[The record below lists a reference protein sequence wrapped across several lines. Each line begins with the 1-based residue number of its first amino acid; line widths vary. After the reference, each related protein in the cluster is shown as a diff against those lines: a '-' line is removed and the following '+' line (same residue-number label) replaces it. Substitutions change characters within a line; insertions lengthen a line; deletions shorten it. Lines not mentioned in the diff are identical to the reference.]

1 MGLPVSNDFIADQHS
16 ARLSIRRAEL
26 VETKDEGE
34 LQEITAHGYADETF
48 SGAHRVQP
56 FGFSSHV
63 PKGAHGLAL
72 VVNGRTDQTAFIG
85 MEHPEY
91 RPKNQPEGSSRQYDK
106 DGSYC
111 DMDGDGNFATK
122 CRKESK
128 HEGDTIV
135 LKSETMVYINC

>member
-1 MGLPVSNDFIADQHS
+1 MSTGFVADQHA

-34 LQEITAHGYADETF
+34 FQEAMADGYADEQF
-48 SGAHRVQP
+48 KGAHRVQP
-56 FGFSSHV
+56 FGFTSHA
-63 PKGAHGLAL
+63 PKGSHGLAI
-72 VVNGRTDQTAFIG
+72 VANGRTDQSVILG

-91 RPKNQPEGSSRQYDK
+91 RPRDQPEGSSRQYDK

-111 DMDGDGNFATK
+111 DMDGDGNLATK